1 LSVTFPHD
9 PQEHEQFESLCTG
22 VEDYEPLPVIETR
35 PNIAPLIDRQAQSDS
50 INDEI
55 LAGLVSP

>member
-1 LSVTFPHD
+1 MTFPENS
-9 PQEHEQFESLCTG
+9 QEHEEFENLCTG
-22 VEDYEPLPVIETR
+22 VEDYEPLPVITTR
-35 PNIAPLIDRQAQSDS
+35 PEIAPLLSHEAQADS

>member
-1 LSVTFPHD
+1 MNLPQD

-22 VEDYEPLPVIETR
+22 VEDYEHLPVITTR
-35 PNIAPLIDRQAQSDS
+35 PEIAPLVGDEAQAESL
-50 INDEI
+50 NDEI

>member
-1 LSVTFPHD
+1 MTFPEIS
-9 PQEHEQFESLCTG
+9 QEHEEFETLCTG
-22 VEDYEPLPVIETR
+22 VEDYEPLPVISTR
-35 PNIAPLIDRQAQSDS
+35 PEIAPLLGHDAQANS

>member
-1 LSVTFPHD
+1 MSFPD
-9 PQEHEQFESLCTG
+9 NPQEHEEFEVLCTG
-22 VEDYEPLPVIETR
+22 VEDYEPLPVITTR
-35 PNIAPLIDRQAQSDS
+35 PDIAPRLGPDAQADS